1 MKTLPA
7 YQSKGKKKE
16 KALITKQITVMMD
29 EAAAVKKEAEVG
41 SKSRDTLSGVCVG
54 WLTSRFTVSL
64 ICVAGCLSHQHHTA
78 YKHS

>member
-41 SKSRDTLSGVCVG
+41 IQLRGSSQLCTLVV
-54 WLTSRFTVSL
+54 
-64 ICVAGCLSHQHHTA
+64 
-78 YKHS
+78 